1 MSEGLFH
8 LLIVDDEADFR
19 RVLADHFEDLGYRIT
34 QAGDG
39 QEALERFESDAR
51 KADLVLTDIRMP
63 RLGGEELIAELRRRR
78 PYLPIIGVTGHA
90 DLKGKLS
97 LLDRGA
103 YYFLDKPLP
112 QWPIVDRLI
121 ENAIRL
127 HRHEEQLHAARAKER
142 EIARLLRTYASRRS
156 VHRPG
161 WPRSGPA
168 SAIDLEIE
176 LEMVETDSPGGDYVE
191 WFRRS
196 PDEVLFYVADASGHD
211 DLLSS
216 FMTCLASM
224 VLHRSHHG
232 EPPTVDRLITAL
244 DHALAELREAGALGP
259 ERFLTFFIGLVDLR
273 TGELSYVNAGHPDAL
288 LLSQDRDGHW
298 EQRALAS
305 NCRPVGFLFDYV
317 PAADRVTL
325 VPGDLLFLYTDGAS
339 ELLEEGAATDVGI
352 ARLAQAVLPLAG
364 EPVAKVVEGVSA
376 YLHAKL
382 GGRGFPDDTT
392 LMAIRVHEKGQLPE

>member
-1 MSEGLFH
+1 MNHDPHH
-8 LLIVDDEADFR
+8 LLVVDDEADFR
-19 RVLADHFEDLGYRIT
+19 RVLADHFEDLGYRVT

-39 QEALERFESDAR
+39 MEALERFDTDAR
-51 KADLVLTDIRMP
+51 KVDLVLTDIRMP
-63 RLGGEELIAELRRRR
+63 RLGGEELIAELRRQR
-78 PYLPIIGVTGHA
+78 PFLPIIGVTGHA

-112 QWPIVDRLI
+112 QWPIVDRLV

-127 HRHEEQLHAARAKER
+127 HRHEERLHAARAKER
-142 EIARLLRTYASRRS
+142 EIAHLLRTYASRRS

-161 WPRSGPA
+161 FSSSGPA
-168 SAIDLEIE
+168 SAIDLEVALE
-176 LEMVETDSPGGDYVE
+176 LIDTASPGGDYVE

-232 EPPTVDRLITAL
+232 EPPTVDRLIAAL

-273 TGELSYVNAGHPDAL
+273 TGELSYVNAGHPEAFLLRASDA
-288 LLSQDRDGHW
+288 GW
-298 EQRALAS
+298 EHRALPS
-305 NCRPVGFLFDYV
+305 NCRPVGFLFDHV
-317 PAADRVTL
+317 PAADRVAL
-325 VPGDLLFLYTDGAS
+325 AAGDLLFLYTDGAS
-339 ELLEEGAATDVGI
+339 ELLEEGEGTDVGI
-352 ARLAQAVLPLAG
+352 ARLAAAVLPLAHQ
-364 EPVAKVVEGVSA
+364 PVGDVVTGVTA
-376 YLHAKL
+376 HLRNHL
-382 GGRGFPDDTT
+382 GTRGFPDDTT
-392 LMAIRVHEKGQLPE
+392 LLAIRVHEKTLLPE